1 MPQPRIQGKLITGE
15 PARAHPRIRDAAR
28 GGPRRAAENQSAA
41 TSPAAAV
48 PQGRTASAAFSPAP
62 LPATARAL
70 LARQNRRT
78 PRLRHAPP
86 PWHRRAWPL
95 GPAVRCKEAAVARM
109 GPVTCQ
115 DRQGRCRPRLVRQAV
130 VARHA
135 VVARLARSARS
146 VAEGPTGSHGVLAL
160 MTPGLQSPVAGPQGP
175 GPGPQGP
182 VAGPQ
187 GPGPGPGPQ
196 GQGPEPQDPGL
207 GQRTTAAA
215 PAGPARCRAVP
226 PARCRAVP
234 PAAAAIGSVAA
245 IEVRVVPVVVAARSD
260 VGTHRLRGFPAVAGP
275 IPLAP
280 LVPVLPTGPLAPML
294 PVAPL
299 APLAPL
305 LPVGPLARGPTAYA
319 GRDSMRCAAGDLMS
333 PAMGLPAAPTMRG
346 PQAPARAWQRTT
358 EP

>member
-160 MTPGLQSPVAGPQGP
+160 MTPGLQSP
-175 GPGPQGP
+175 
-182 VAGPQ
+182 
-187 GPGPGPGPQ
+187 
-196 GQGPEPQDPGL
+196 GL
-207 GQRTTAAA
+207 GQRTAAAA

-280 LVPVLPTGPLAPML
+280 LVEPLAPVLPTGPLAPML

-305 LPVGPLARGPTAYA
+305 LPVGPLARVPTAYA

>member
-95 GPAVRCKEAAVARM
+95 GPAMRCKEAAVARM

-115 DRQGRCRPRLVRQAV
+115 DRQGRCWPRLVRQAV

-175 GPGPQGP
+175 GPGPQG
-182 VAGPQ
+182 
-187 GPGPGPGPQ
+187 
-196 GQGPEPQDPGL
+196 QGPEPQDPGL

-215 PAGPARCRAVP
+215 PTG

-280 LVPVLPTGPLAPML
+280 LVEPLAPVLPTGPLAPML

-299 APLAPL
+299 APM
-305 LPVGPLARGPTAYA
+305 LPVGPLARVPTAYA

-333 PAMGLPAAPTMRG
+333 PATGLPAAPAMRG

>member
-15 PARAHPRIRDAAR
+15 PARAHPRIRDAAH

-95 GPAVRCKEAAVARM
+95 GPAMRCKEAAVARM

-115 DRQGRCRPRLVRQAV
+115 DRQGRCWPWLVRQAV

-146 VAEGPTGSHGVLAL
+146 VAEGPTGLHGVLAL

-175 GPGPQGP
+175 GPGPQG
-182 VAGPQ
+182 
-187 GPGPGPGPQ
+187 
-196 GQGPEPQDPGL
+196 QGPEPQDPGL

-215 PAGPARCRAVP
+215 PTGPARCRAVPPARCRAVP

-275 IPLAP
+275 IPLAL
-280 LVPVLPTGPLAPML
+280 LVEPLAPML
-294 PVAPL
+294 PV
-299 APLAPL
+299 
-305 LPVGPLARGPTAYA
+305 GPLARVPTAYA

-333 PAMGLPAAPTMRG
+333 PATGLPAAPAVRG

-358 EP
+358 ET